1 MGRSISVWAAN
12 VVGGLVGV
20 GACSAVASD
29 VGMAVIRR
37 LSPVARR
44 PSALTRN
51 AAVEP
56 VPNPTTMPVSTSL
69 AAASAA
75 AFFHWSCCDRFIGA
89 FIVPAGPA
97 TDIIAG
103 RAALAN
109 LKKQHETQF
118 AKNQAAILDS
128 KTREN
133 QNARIPA
140 GL

>member
-1 MGRSISVWAAN
+1 MFRVCAWAA
-12 VVGGLVGV
+12 VP
-20 GACSAVASD
+20 SD
-29 VGMAVIRR
+29 VGIAVIRR
-37 LSPVARR
+37 FSSVARR
-44 PSALTRN
+44 PSALTRK

-56 VPNPTTMPVSTSL
+56 VPNPTTMPLSTSL
-69 AAASAA
+69 AAAAA
-75 AFFHWSCCDRFIGA
+75 APFSHSFCCNRFIGA
-89 FIVPAGPA
+89 FIIPAGPA

-109 LKKQHETQF
+109 LKKPYETQF

>member
-1 MGRSISVWAAN
+1 MFRVRAWAA
-12 VVGGLVGV
+12 VP
-20 GACSAVASD
+20 SD
-29 VGMAVIRR
+29 VGIAVIRR
-37 LSPVARR
+37 FSSAARR
-44 PSALTRN
+44 PSALTRK

-56 VPNPTTMPVSTSL
+56 VPNPTTMPLSTSL

-103 RAALAN
+103 RASLAN
-109 LKKQHETQF
+109 LKRWHVTRF
-118 AKNQAAILDS
+118 AKNQEAILDA

-140 GL
+140 